1 MTVTPTSTPPLP
13 TQAAS
18 HPGPLSGL
26 PSLSAPAATPD
37 WDIFARTLLDVVRG
51 ATWAGWTTYPAPA
64 PEAVAA
70 GGASATE
77 PAARVATAAT
87 QPDQPDPVGDA
98 YDPDCV
104 DALLDKIE
112 REAALAQAVGDLLPP
127 CPPTRADTSGH
138 AARLSRWHPKPVAL
152 LAILRLARTFGHP
165 AAMVAALGTRGA
177 LTLLGT
183 GNAAL
188 DKMVRRVLEAA
199 VVDEDVWSE
208 SAPGPVVMLAEY
220 AMTSGTI
227 DRHQPLAALTDKV
240 RDAVEQGTPLILITP
255 VAGTAPKALRD
266 LRPQEIALAA
276 LDRSMLALLMELA
289 YPDQSAAAAIDMLP
303 EGLLLSRLGPDALTL
318 ALRAP
323 DPRAAMHGII
333 DALTPSGAGNC
344 LGLAEFPL
352 PDSVRAPVEQLIR
365 DLRDWQDGR
374 LAWRDVT
381 RGPLVV
387 GPPGSG
393 KTALA
398 RVIAR
403 EAGVAVVAGSLAQWS
418 SESARGSDVIKS
430 MRAAFASAAEQA
442 PSILFIDEIDSFG
455 DRARA
460 RDHNSTYTDYVVTAL
475 LDLLDGFHGHE
486 GVMVMAATNHP
497 DKLDAALI
505 RPGRFD
511 HIVTLDYPSLDRL
524 PAAIRWQLG
533 ADLPG
538 ADLSGVAVQ
547 AVGASGAD
555 IAAAVRAAR
564 ARARMAR
571 RDLILADLEA
581 ALTAARPALPEALRW
596 RVCVHEAGHAVVGMA
611 TGVARPSLLALRSD
625 GGITHASRARE
636 IQDAAYFAGQ
646 LALDLGGRAAER
658 LVFGAPSAGSGGET
672 ESDLAKATR
681 TATALEISYGLGD
694 TLLWLATPEAA
705 QARLSLD
712 PGLRARVEV
721 RLQQAE
727 ARALRILRA
736 NQTVLDTMARALCTA
751 GLLTGPALEDLLTQ
765 VVPDSDGG
773 QGPDR
778 GLDGGPD
785 REPDMGPD
793 TKPDRHSGKSRQAG
807 PDTGPV
813 PAPAAGTESAAPPAS
828 ALDPSQPPVDRTR
841 ALAPLSGPVIV

>member
-1 MTVTPTSTPPLP
+1 L
-13 TQAAS
+13 
-18 HPGPLSGL
+18 
-26 PSLSAPAATPD
+26 
-37 WDIFARTLLDVVRG
+37 
-51 ATWAGWTTYPAPA
+51 
-64 PEAVAA
+64 
-70 GGASATE
+70 
-77 PAARVATAAT
+77 
-87 QPDQPDPVGDA
+87 DQPYPVGDA

-112 REAALAQAVGDLLPP
+112 REVALDQSMGDLLPP
-127 CPPTRADTSGH
+127 CPPESADNAGR
-138 AARLSRWHPKPVAL
+138 AARPSRWHPKPVTL
-152 LAILRLARTFGHP
+152 LAVLRLARTFGHP
-165 AAMVAALGTRGA
+165 AAMVAALGLRGA

-183 GNAAL
+183 GNTAL
-188 DKMVRRVLEAA
+188 DKMTRRVLEAA
-199 VVDEDVWSE
+199 VVDEDVWPE
-208 SAPGPVVMLAEY
+208 TAPGPVVMLAEY
-220 AMTSGTI
+220 AMNMGSV
-227 DRHQPLAALTDKV
+227 DRHQPFATLTDKT

-266 LRPQEIALAA
+266 LRPQVIALAP
-276 LDRSMLALLMELA
+276 LDRPMLALLIELA
-289 YPDQSAAAAIDMLP
+289 YPDQSAPAAMEMLP

-323 DPRAAMHGII
+323 YPRTAIRTI
-333 DALTPSGAGNC
+333 VDALTPSEDGNS

-403 EAGVAVVAGSLAQWS
+403 EVGVAVVAGSLAQWS
-418 SESARGSDVIKS
+418 SDSARSSDVIKS

-442 PSILFIDEIDSFG
+442 PAILFIDEVDAFG
-455 DRARA
+455 DRARP
-460 RDHNSTYTDYVVTAL
+460 RDHNSSYTDYIVTAL
-475 LDLLDGFHGHE
+475 LDQLDGFHGHE
-486 GVMVMAATNHP
+486 GVVVMAATNHP

-511 HIVTLDYPSLDRL
+511 HIVTLDYPSFDRL

-533 ADLPG
+533 ADLPE

-564 ARARMAR
+564 ARARVAR
-571 RDLILADLEA
+571 RDLILADLEE
-581 ALTAARPALPEALRW
+581 ALAAARPPLPEGLRW
-596 RVCVHEAGHAVVGMA
+596 RVSVHEAGHAVVGMA
-611 TGVARPSLLALRSD
+611 TGVALPSLLALRSD
-625 GGITHASRARE
+625 GGIAHASRTRN
-636 IQDAAYFAGQ
+636 IQDATHFAGQ
-646 LALDLGGRAAER
+646 LALDLAGRAAER
-658 LVFGAPSAGSGGET
+658 LVFGHPSAGSGGEL

-694 TLLWLATPEAA
+694 TLLWLAAPDAA
-705 QARLSLD
+705 QARLGLD
-712 PGLRARVEV
+712 PGLRIRVEA

-736 NQTVLDTMARALCTA
+736 NHAVLHDMARALCTA
-751 GLLTGPALEDLLTQ
+751 GLLTGLELGELLAK
-765 VVPDSDGG
+765 VV
-773 QGPDR
+773 
-778 GLDGGPD
+778 PD
-785 REPDMGPD
+785 REPVGSP
-793 TKPDRHSGKSRQAG
+793 GEE
-807 PDTGPV
+807 PDTGGQYAHAAARSAKAGPAVSTPV
-813 PAPAAGTESAAPPAS
+813 TGHPTDEQSSTSAQYPGFNIHHGFP
-828 ALDPSQPPVDRTR
+828 D
-841 ALAPLSGPVIV
+841 